1 MQKWHTQDVCRLTG
15 VSARTLQHYDK
26 IGLLKASMRLP
37 NGYRVYS
44 ETDLA
49 RLQQILALKSFGF
62 ELSKIKEVLSGQS
75 DMLKLL
81 QMQKD
86 FLAQK
91 TQQFKEAIGI
101 LAAVIDDSKIAG
113 SVDTESTL
121 KLIGVY
127 KMTKELEQSWAGK
140 IFTPEQLKKFAAMP
154 KPTEEESE
162 QYGKEWEMLIAE
174 VKTHVHEDPY
184 GSIGQSYAKQWMDLV
199 QKYWSD
205 QELGEVIWDCYKQNK
220 FGDQSFQESMQGWPG
235 IPQDVVHWIDKAVGF
250 MYSGQKKG

>member
-15 VSARTLQHYDK
+15 VSARTLQHYDS
-26 IGLLKASMRLP
+26 IGLLKASMRLS

-44 ETDLA
+44 EADLA

-86 FLAQK
+86 FLQQK
-91 TQQFKEAIGI
+91 TQQFKEAIDI

-113 SVDTESTL
+113 SVGAESTL

-127 KMTKELEQSWAGK
+127 KMTKELEQSSFAK
-140 IFTPEQLKKFAAMP
+140 VFTKEQLKKFAEMP
-154 KPTEEESE
+154 KPPEEEE
-162 QYGKEWEMLIAE
+162 VQYGKDWENLIAE
-174 VKTHVHEDPY
+174 VAKHLDTDPY
-184 GSIGQSYAKQWMDLV
+184 SETGQAYAKQWMNLV
-199 QKYWSD
+199 DHYWSD
-205 QELGEVIWDCYKQNK
+205 QELKQVIWDCYLQNK
-220 FGDQSFQESMQGWPG
+220 FEDVADSMNNWPG
-235 IPQDVVHWIDKAVGF
+235 IPQDVVHWIDKAVNF
-250 MYSGQKKG
+250 MNTRKKK